1 MDRCILP
8 VTLSCFG
15 QSFFSFPEPCNNWE
29 SLQAAHLRRDGGRK
43 DNPPALMRLPTSTG
57 RGATRPTRAG
67 KSRSWRPSDEALHHA
82 VTGDRFRELGCN
94 LRTLPFTGGS
104 IAGSRLLVRESK
116 LQTRQELLAYERGI
130 DLRDVGNDLEQGT
143 GASMPEDLPL
153 RSGADGQGG
162 AAEIQRPTAASLP
175 VSYAPLECSAVAG
188 TLDGVVDN
196 SGGG

>member
-1 MDRCILP
+1 MNATICESDLVQGRSRVRSSPDQHLNQTKRVLIGRFKSPAMDRCLLP

-116 LQTRQELLAYERGI
+116 LQSEQDETCRRSER
-130 DLRDVGNDLEQGT
+130 DWRRWKMGT
-143 GASMPEDLPL
+143 G
-153 RSGADGQGG
+153 
-162 AAEIQRPTAASLP
+162 
-175 VSYAPLECSAVAG
+175 C
-188 TLDGVVDN
+188 
-196 SGGG
+196 